1 MKSFFT
7 IIILLLAVIFQTTL
21 VPFLAL
27 GGVTPNLVLVLI
39 LFLVIFKDFQEI
51 WWLVILAGLFLDLF
65 SGLPFSLISLSLL
78 ITAYLI
84 YWFNRSV
91 FSGAKIWL
99 VAALI
104 ALGSLFYNFI
114 LIAMAKLF
122 TLINLSQKV
131 IYSNIFSWDYLITLF
146 LVVAYNLFALF
157 FIYGIKKIFYQ
168 KQGARGY

>member
-1 MKSFFT
+1 MKSFL
-7 IIILLLAVIFQTTL
+7 IILALLLIVILQTTL
-21 VPFLAL
+21 VPFLSL
-27 GGVTPNLVLVLI
+27 RGVTPNLVLVLI
-39 LFLVIFKDFQEI
+39 LFWVILKSFREL
-51 WWLVILAGLFLDLF
+51 WWLVILAGLLLDLL
-65 SGLPFSLISLSLL
+65 SGLPFGLISLSLL

-84 YWFNRSV
+84 DWFNRSV

-114 LIAMAKLF
+114 LIATAKLF
-122 TLINLSQKV
+122 ALINLSQKV

-146 LVVAYNLFALF
+146 LVVAYNLVVLIFL
-157 FIYGIKKIFYQ
+157 YGIKKIFYQ

>member
-1 MKSFFT
+1 MKSFFA
-7 IIILLLAVIFQTTL
+7 ILILLLAAILQTTL

-27 GGVTPNLVLVLI
+27 RGVTFNLVLVLI
-39 LFLVIFKDFQEI
+39 LFWVILKSFREV
-51 WWLVILAGLFLDLF
+51 WWMVILAGLFLDLL
-65 SGLPFSLISLSLL
+65 SGLPFGLISLSLL

-84 YWFNRSV
+84 DWFNRSV

-104 ALGSLFYNFI
+104 ALGSLFYDFI
-114 LIAMAKLF
+114 LIGLSGLF
-122 TLINLSQKV
+122 FLINLSQKV

-146 LVVAYNLFALF
+146 LVVAYNLVALLF
-157 FIYGIKKIFYQ
+157 LYGIKKIFYQ

>member
-1 MKSFFT
+1 MKSFL
-7 IIILLLAVIFQTTL
+7 IILVLLLVAILQTTL

-27 GGVTPNLVLVLI
+27 HGVTPNLVLVLI
-39 LFLVIFKDFQEI
+39 LFLVIFKSFKEI
-51 WWLVILAGLFLDLF
+51 WWLVILAGLFSDLL
-65 SGLPFSLISLSLL
+65 SGLPFGLLSLSLL

-84 YWFNRSV
+84 DWFNRSV

-114 LIAMAKLF
+114 LIATAKFFILV
-122 TLINLSQKV
+122 NLSQKV
-131 IYSNIFSWDYLITLF
+131 IYSNIFSGDYLITLF
-146 LVVAYNLFALF
+146 LVVAYNLVALLF
-157 FIYGIKKIFYQ
+157 LYGIKKIFYQ

>member
-1 MKSFFT
+1 MKSFFA
-7 IIILLLAVIFQTTL
+7 ILILLLVAILQTTL

-27 GGVTPNLVLVLI
+27 RGVTPNLVLVLI
-39 LFLVIFKDFQEI
+39 LFWVILKSFKEV
-51 WWLVILAGLFLDLF
+51 WWLVILAGLLLDLL
-65 SGLPFSLISLSLL
+65 SGLPFGLISLSLL

-84 YWFNRSV
+84 DWFNRSV

-114 LIAMAKLF
+114 LIATAKFFILV
-122 TLINLSQKV
+122 NLSQKV
-131 IYSNIFSWDYLITLF
+131 IYSNIFSGDYLITLF
-146 LVVAYNLFALF
+146 LVVAYNLMT
-157 FIYGIKKIFYQ
+157 FIILYGIKKIFYQ